1 MPTTVPSPLFS
12 ARTKAASTAV
22 GASFTSVRL
31 TVTAAV
37 SVRPPASVTVT
48 VRLKTGVVSKSSWVE
63 SATVISPVAGSI
75 ENAPPDPR
83 P

>member
-1 MPTTVPSPLFS
+1 MGAIT
-12 ARTKAASTAV
+12 
-22 GASFTSVRL
+22 GASLTSVRL

-63 SATVISPVAGSI
+63 SLTVISPVAESI
-75 ENAPPDPR
+75 ANAPPGSP
-83 P
+83 PVIA